1 MKKILVIE
9 DEPAI
14 RQTIMEMLA
23 SENFKVI
30 GAENGHLGVELAQT
44 EIPALIICDIMMPL
58 LNGYEVLIALRENPH
73 TAIIPLIFITAKIS
87 QEDRRQ
93 GMELGANDYLTKPF
107 TIDSLL
113 KTVSTQLA
121 KQDAIIKYYSSQ
133 VDHYKQ
139 LDQNMHKIEHFAE
152 TREEIF
158 QRFFEE
164 LRQSISKINL
174 AAKMIEC
181 ATSKVQKERYLK
193 ILKLECSHDTNLL
206 HDVAR
211 LREIMTKDNVD
222 ILQQYNLLKDSK
234 Q

>member
-9 DEPAI
+9 DELTVREGI
-14 RQTIMEMLA
+14 IEMLTA
-23 SENFKVI
+23 ENFEVI
-30 GAENGHLGVELAQT
+30 GAENGHLGVELAQK

-58 LNGYEVLIALRENPH
+58 LNGYEVLIALRKNPH
-73 TAIIPLIFITAKIS
+73 TAIIPLIFVTAKIS

-93 GMELGANDYLTKPF
+93 GMELGADDYLTKPF
-107 TIDSLL
+107 TIDSLMR
-113 KTVSTQLA
+113 TVSTQLA
-121 KQDAIIKYYSSQ
+121 KQDAIIEYYLSEVERYQ
-133 VDHYKQ
+133 Q
-139 LDQNMHKIEHFAE
+139 LDKKINKIKHFAA

-174 AAKMIEC
+174 AANMLEF
-181 ATSKVQKERYLK
+181 ATSKTQKERYLK

-234 Q
+234 